1 VDSARALKRVVAAD
15 PTDQRSEAMLAMSL
29 YSTKEYAAA
38 VKAFDRVPEVTMS
51 DPQMSYGW
59 AASLARTNDRA
70 HASKILGQLT
80 AQPLPVETL
89 VKACQLYDEM
99 QDKKSAQDC
108 FAKAKAQ
115 DPTVKV
121 PN

>member
-1 VDSARALKRVVAAD
+1 
-15 PTDQRSEAMLAMSL
+15 
-29 YSTKEYAAA
+29 
-38 VKAFDRVPEVTMS
+38 MS

-59 AASLARTNDRA
+59 AASLARTNDRM
-70 HASKILGQLT
+70 HALKILGQLT

-89 VKACQLYDEM
+89 VQACQLYDEL
-99 QDKKSAQDC
+99 QDRVSAQTC